1 MIDLI
6 ILLVTAFGGLGAM
19 ISYLNNSA
27 RLQLRDINTTEKR
40 IAYRR
45 QIYRKRINAIFAVAS
60 VPIIILV
67 FCWITMMSIT
77 ATTEEIWDIKNWLE
91 MSYFLLLTII
101 IIAGPLVLYMYFQYK
116 GNISYFNKKAFLEE
130 NKVFALYL
138 RGFENDDYSNKWGL
152 VKKGRKQ
159 FSEYLFTKILSKYC
173 VCSAIG
179 MTKELDAPLGAKR
192 IYVDDET
199 WKDVVAE
206 LMEKSDKI
214 YILINNRPSCIWEIE
229 SAVQYIEKVVM
240 IIDDPIKYVL
250 VQEAVKDTID
260 LPHIQD
266 LTMNNRYYFLQY
278 KDGVFEDYK
287 YHNSRDGY
295 NEIVRIT
302 YSDILSVR

>member
-1 MIDLI
+1 MFNLI
-6 ILLVTAFGGLGAM
+6 IFLFTIVFGLGAM

-27 RLQLRDINTTEKR
+27 RLQLREIDTTEKR
-40 IAYRR
+40 ILYRK
-45 QIYRKRINAIFAVAS
+45 QIYKKRIKTIFEVAS
-60 VPIIILV
+60 APIIILV
-67 FCWITMMSIT
+67 FVWIGLMSIPSST
-77 ATTEEIWDIKNWLE
+77 NDTKDLKMWFG
-91 MSYFLLLTII
+91 MFFFLLLTII
-101 IIAGPLVLYMYFQYK
+101 IIAGPLVLFMYIQYK
-116 GNISYFNKKAFLEE
+116 GNMSYCNKTDFFEG

-152 VKKGRKQ
+152 VKKKRKQ

-199 WKDVVAE
+199 WKDDVAE

-266 LTMNNRYYFLQY
+266 LTMNNRYYFLQLR
-278 KDGVFEDYK
+278 VL
-287 YHNSRDGY
+287 
-295 NEIVRIT
+295 I
-302 YSDILSVR
+302 